1 MNKSKKQIASVAVLV
16 LLCAGCAAAAVV
28 FRGEIWALITSQ
40 AARDEFVEWVRSH
53 GAWGMVVFLALEV
66 FQIVVAVVPG
76 EPVQIMAGA
85 LYGPVGGLALCL
97 AGILIGSTLIYF
109 FVRALG
115 AKAVD
120 PAVLHRY
127 RFLQDEKRA
136 RSALYLLFFLP
147 GMPKDLLTY
156 IGPFLPLKPGEFL
169 FICTLAR
176 FPCLLASTVAGDSLF
191 EGNVALPLA
200 LLVVTGGLGLLCIR
214 NERRIVEWLHRR
226 RDRLAPK

>member
-1 MNKSKKQIASVAVLV
+1 MNKSKKQLASAA
-16 LLCAGCAAAAVV
+16 LLILLTAAAGAAAVI
-28 FRGEIWALITSQ
+28 FRAEIWALITSQ
-40 AARDEFVEWVRSH
+40 GARDEFVEWVRSH
-53 GAWGMVVFLALEV
+53 GAWGMLVFLGLEI

-85 LYGPVGGLALCL
+85 LYGPVGGLALCMV
-97 AGILIGSTLIYF
+97 GILIGSTMIYF

-120 PAVLHRY
+120 PSVLHKY
-127 RFLQDEKRA
+127 RFLQDERRA

-191 EGNVALPLA
+191 EGNLALPLA
-200 LLVVTGGLGLLCIR
+200 LLAGAGGLGLVCIR
-214 NERRIVEWLHRR
+214 NEQRIVDWLHRR
-226 RDRLAPK
+226 RDKLSPK

>member
-1 MNKSKKQIASVAVLV
+1 MKQRARQLASGALLV
-16 LLCAGCAAAAVV
+16 LLAAATLLAAVV
-28 FRGEIWALITSQ
+28 FRHEIWALITSQ

-53 GAWGMVVFLALEV
+53 GLAGMLVFLGLEI

-76 EPVQIMAGA
+76 EPVQLMAGA
-85 LYGPVGGLALCL
+85 LYGPAGGLALCL
-97 AGILIGSTLIYF
+97 VGILIGSTMIYF

-115 AKAVD
+115 AKAID
-120 PAVLHRY
+120 PAVLHKY

-156 IGPFLPLKPGEFL
+156 LGPFLPLKPGEFL
-169 FICTLAR
+169 LICTLAR

-191 EGNVALPLA
+191 EGNIALPLV
-200 LLVVTGGLGLLCIR
+200 LLAVTGALGLVGIR
-214 NERRIVEWLHRR
+214 NEEKIMDWLRR
-226 RDRLAPK
+226 RKDELTSR

>member
-1 MNKSKKQIASVAVLV
+1 MKQRARQLASGA
-16 LLCAGCAAAAVV
+16 LLALLAAATLLAAVV
-28 FRGEIWALITSQ
+28 FRHEIWALITSQ

-53 GAWGMVVFLALEV
+53 GLAGMLVFLGLEI

-76 EPVQIMAGA
+76 EPVQLMAGA
-85 LYGPVGGLALCL
+85 LYGPAGGLALCL
-97 AGILIGSTLIYF
+97 VGILIGSTMIYF

-115 AKAVD
+115 AKAID
-120 PAVLHRY
+120 PAVLHKY

-156 IGPFLPLKPGEFL
+156 LGPFLPLKPGEFL
-169 FICTLAR
+169 LICTLAR

-191 EGNVALPLA
+191 EGNIALPLV
-200 LLVVTGGLGLLCIR
+200 LLAVTGALGLVGIR
-214 NERRIVEWLHRR
+214 NEEKIMDWLRR
-226 RDRLAPK
+226 RKDELTSR

>member
-1 MNKSKKQIASVAVLV
+1 MKQRARQLASGA
-16 LLCAGCAAAAVV
+16 LLALLAAATLLAAVV
-28 FRGEIWALITSQ
+28 FRHEIWALITSQ

-53 GAWGMVVFLALEV
+53 GLAGMLVFLGLEI

-76 EPVQIMAGA
+76 EPVQLMAGA
-85 LYGPVGGLALCL
+85 LYGPAGGLALCL
-97 AGILIGSTLIYF
+97 VGILIGSTMIYF

-115 AKAVD
+115 AKAID
-120 PAVLHRY
+120 PAVLHKY

-156 IGPFLPLKPGEFL
+156 LGPFLPLKPGEFL
-169 FICTLAR
+169 LICTLAR

-191 EGNVALPLA
+191 EGNIALPLA
-200 LLVVTGGLGLLCIR
+200 LLAVTGALGLVGIR
-214 NERRIVEWLHRR
+214 NEEKIMDWLRR
-226 RDRLAPK
+226 RKDELTSR

>member
-1 MNKSKKQIASVAVLV
+1 MKQRARQLASGA
-16 LLCAGCAAAAVV
+16 LLALLAAATLLAAVV
-28 FRGEIWALITSQ
+28 FRHEIWALITSQ

-53 GAWGMVVFLALEV
+53 GLAGMLVFLGLEI

-76 EPVQIMAGA
+76 EPVQLMAGA
-85 LYGPVGGLALCL
+85 LYGPAGGLALCL
-97 AGILIGSTLIYF
+97 VGILIGSTLIYF

-115 AKAVD
+115 AKAID
-120 PAVLHRY
+120 PAVLHKY

-156 IGPFLPLKPGEFL
+156 LGPFLPLKPGEFL
-169 FICTLAR
+169 LICTLAR

-191 EGNVALPLA
+191 EGNIALPLV
-200 LLVVTGGLGLLCIR
+200 LLVVTGALGLVGIR
-214 NERRIVEWLHRR
+214 NEEKIMDWLRR
-226 RDRLAPK
+226 RKDKLTPR

>member
-1 MNKSKKQIASVAVLV
+1 MNKSKKQLASAAVLV
-16 LLCAGCAAAAVV
+16 LLCAGCAAAAVA
-28 FRGEIWALITSQ
+28 FRHELWALITSQ
-40 AARDEFVEWVRSH
+40 TARDEFVEWVRSH
-53 GAWGMVVFLALEV
+53 GVWGMLVFLALEV

-85 LYGPVGGLALCL
+85 LYGPVGGLALCMV
-97 AGILIGSTLIYF
+97 GILIGSTMIYYV
-109 FVRALG
+109 VRALG

-120 PAVLHRY
+120 PAVLHKY
-127 RFLQDEKRA
+127 RFLQDEKRV

-191 EGNVALPLA
+191 EGNIVLPLVLGA
-200 LLVVTGGLGLLCIR
+200 VTGTLGLACIR
-214 NERRIVEWLHRR
+214 GEQRIVDWLHRR
-226 RDRLAPK
+226 RDKLSPK